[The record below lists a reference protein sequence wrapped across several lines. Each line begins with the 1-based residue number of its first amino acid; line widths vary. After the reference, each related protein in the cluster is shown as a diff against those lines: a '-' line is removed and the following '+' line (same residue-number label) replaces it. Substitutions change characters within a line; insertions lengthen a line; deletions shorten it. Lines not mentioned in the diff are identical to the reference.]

1 MSILSPESALLG
13 CALHDANILDIVSV
27 EAGDFAHPQGGELW
41 SIMHRLR
48 GRGAPVSP
56 PAVIAEAAA
65 SGSGVRIDPTWVAEI
80 YTEAPVAVEGEHY
93 AGLVLEAAVKRRV
106 GQAGRRAVQLSET
119 AELLAAEAVEMARA
133 EIDACTRAVS
143 DVTYVRD
150 HVDAVIESMSAAPNF
165 YPTPWADLNH
175 LLGGW
180 RPGKLYIVG
189 ARPGVGKSLLA
200 LNAAVALAHDGG
212 LVAFNSLEMSHG
224 ELIKRVFS
232 QLGRINLGRILDNKM
247 TQDDWDRVA
256 ATRPLVESLG
266 LAINDNGSLRMVD
279 IRSHARTLARQGD
292 LKAVFVDYVQ
302 LLSASASDGQR
313 SRAEVVG
320 GFSRELK
327 KLARELDVPVIA
339 LAQLN
344 RDAAGKRPVMSEL
357 KESGGLEQDAD
368 AVILLHVEDSDPSTM
383 HLDVPKHR
391 DGVPGGIELVRQG
404 HYARLTNYAGDA
416 P

>member
-13 CALHDANILDIVSV
+13 CALHDANILDDVSV

-41 SIMHRLR
+41 AIMHRLR
-48 GRGAPVSP
+48 DRGAPVSP

-65 SGSGVRIDPTWVAEI
+65 SGSGIRLDPTWVAEI
-80 YTEAPVAVEGEHY
+80 YTEAPVSVEGEHY
-93 AGLVLEAAVKRRV
+93 AGLVLEAAIKRRV

-119 AELLAAEAVEMARA
+119 ADVLAADAVEMARA
-133 EIDACTRAVS
+133 EIDACTRAIADAS
-143 DVTYVRD
+143 YVRD
-150 HVDAVIESMSAAPNF
+150 HVDAVIDSMSAAPDF
-165 YPTPWADLNH
+165 HPTPWVDLNH
-175 LLGGW
+175 LIGGW

-189 ARPGVGKSLLA
+189 ARPGVGKSLLM
-200 LNAAVALAHDGG
+200 LNAASHLAANGG
-212 LVAFNSLEMSHG
+212 LVAVNSLEMSRG
-224 ELIKRVFS
+224 ELIKRLFA
-232 QLGRINLGRILDNKM
+232 QLGKINLGRILNNNL
-247 TQDDWDRVA
+247 TEADWGLVA
-256 ATRPLVESLG
+256 QTRSVVEALG
-266 LAINDNGSLRMVD
+266 LSIDDNPSARPVD

-292 LKAVFVDYVQ
+292 LKAIFVDYVQ
-302 LLSASASDGQR
+302 LMDAPSGERQK
-313 SRAEVVG
+313 SRAEIVA
-320 GFSRELK
+320 GFSRSLKVLAKELN
-327 KLARELDVPVIA
+327 VPVIA

-368 AVILLHVEDSDPSTM
+368 AVILLHVEDSDPSTLY
-383 HLDVPKHR
+383 LDVPKHR